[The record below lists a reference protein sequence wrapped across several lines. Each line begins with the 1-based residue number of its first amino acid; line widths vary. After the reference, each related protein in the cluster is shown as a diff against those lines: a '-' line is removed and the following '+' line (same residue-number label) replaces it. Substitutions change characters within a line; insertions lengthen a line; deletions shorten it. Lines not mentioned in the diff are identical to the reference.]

1 MWQIISSYHYS
12 VMTITN
18 KIFAK
23 KIFSRTPKEKLKILN
38 SVNKPSDIDT
48 ISYMYNIS
56 ISTFYNWK
64 RNYEKFGPSGL
75 ERKKSGVRKRASNVM
90 IEYRNQVIL
99 YSTQNPVFGCC
110 KISDRLKTQG
120 ISVSSPTVQKILK
133 HEGMENVSK
142 RLFKLEEK
150 HIKEDWL
157 ISDFYLKLINKN
169 NPCLKHRNEIGSY
182 PGEILVQDTILISG
196 NVPKDYVYVVI
207 DTYSNYV
214 FSYPYKEKSA
224 EIAIDLL
231 KAKVLGFFKERNF
244 KVKKILTSKGREFC
258 KFDHLYS
265 NFLIRQNIEHVIY
278 SGNLKNWH
286 GFISRYKQD
295 FLPKFNKI
303 SLKDL
308 SITEIKETIYQITN
322 DTSNARQA
330 KLGFPAYG
338 DSPANIVDM
347 ATSDK
352 SLISKLVTRRT
363 RLD

>member
-1 MWQIISSYHYS
+1 
-12 VMTITN
+12 MTITN
-18 KIFAK
+18 DNSAK
-23 KIFSRTPKEKLKILN
+23 KIFSKTSKEKLKILN
-38 SVNKPSDIDT
+38 IAKKPSYIEA
-48 ISYMYNIS
+48 ICYEENIS
-56 ISTFYNWK
+56 VSTFYNWK
-64 RNYEKFGPSGL
+64 RDYEQFGLLGL
-75 ERKKSGVRKRASNVM
+75 ERKKSGARKRESNVI
-90 IEYRNQVIL
+90 IENRDQVIL
-99 YSTQNPVFGCC
+99 CSIQNPDFGCC
-110 KISDRLKTQG
+110 KIADKLKSQG
-120 ISVSSPTVQKILK
+120 ISISSPTIQKILK
-133 HEGMENVSK
+133 REGIENVSK

-150 HIKEDWL
+150 HIKEGWL

-182 PGEILVQDTILISG
+182 PGEILVQDTILIFENS
-196 NVPKDYVYVVI
+196 PKDYVYVVI

-224 EIAIDLL
+224 EMAIDLL
-231 KAKVLGFFKERNF
+231 KVKALRFFRERNF

-265 NFLIRQNIEHVIY
+265 NFLISENIEHVIY

-308 SITEIKETIYQITN
+308 SITEIKETISQMTN
-322 DTSNARQA
+322 DASNASKA
-330 KLGFPAYG
+330 KLGFPAFG
-338 DSPANIVDM
+338 DSPANIVNNTM
-347 ATSDK
+347 LDK
-352 SLISKLVTRRT
+352 SNISRLMTRRT